1 MEEIIKLAYQSN
13 KNYLLDTI
21 FGKVYNESCL
31 KEVIN
36 KTDYLILGR
45 GVISR
50 NNLVSIKKDKT
61 IEILE
66 KTFIPIQTED
76 EFQAFKERLVLEKK
90 ESDQQKQTTTEQWKV
105 KLKEVIEENTP
116 EGTSD
121 EDKEKIFE
129 IVLNCPIKKVELT
142 PYYWKIYDIVGTAEK
157 TRNILMSKDG
167 IKIGKNE
174 FPKKNR
180 YNTPDLTA
188 GTVVR
193 VSIKTAVGVTSGRWV
208 HPGEFRRK
216 PL

>member
-90 ESDQQKQTTTEQWKV
+90 KVINRNRPQQSNG
-105 KLKEVIEENTP
+105 KLN
-116 EGTSD
+116 
-121 EDKEKIFE
+121 
-129 IVLNCPIKKVELT
+129 
-142 PYYWKIYDIVGTAEK
+142 
-157 TRNILMSKDG
+157 
-167 IKIGKNE
+167 
-174 FPKKNR
+174 
-180 YNTPDLTA
+180 
-188 GTVVR
+188 
-193 VSIKTAVGVTSGRWV
+193 
-208 HPGEFRRK
+208 
-216 PL
+216 

>member
-50 NNLVSIKKDKT
+50 NNLVSIKKDET

-180 YNTPDLTA
+180 YNT
-188 GTVVR
+188 
-193 VSIKTAVGVTSGRWV
+193 
-208 HPGEFRRK
+208 EEEN
-216 PL
+216 

>member
-31 KEVIN
+31 KELIN

-50 NNLVSIKKDKT
+50 DNLVSIKKDKT

-90 ESDQQKQTTTEQWKV
+90 EGDQQKQTTTEQWKV

-129 IVLNCPIKKVELT
+129 IVLNCPIKKKEIKH
-142 PYYWKIYDIVGTAEK
+142 YYWEVFDIVGIAEK
-157 TRNILMSKDG
+157 TRNIFNAKDG
-167 IKIGKNE
+167 IKLNKND
-174 FPKKNR
+174 FPQKNR
-180 YNTPDLTA
+180 YN
-188 GTVVR
+188 
-193 VSIKTAVGVTSGRWV
+193 K
-208 HPGEFRRK
+208 EEEN
-216 PL
+216 

>member
-61 IEILE
+61 IDILE

-180 YNTPDLTA
+180 YNT
-188 GTVVR
+188 
-193 VSIKTAVGVTSGRWV
+193 
-208 HPGEFRRK
+208 EEEN
-216 PL
+216 